1 MELIILNV
9 LNGVSFGAILFL
21 LCSGLSLTFG
31 VMGILNLSHG
41 ALYMVGAY
49 VGWSIAVHQGLNFWL
64 AVLAGGLVAGL
75 LGLIMERGF
84 FRHLHGMI
92 NEQVL
97 LTFGFIYILTN
108 LCLWIWGGVPKA
120 PYTAPSFSGSFDIVG
135 DWTYSKARLVVTGI
149 GIALAAVLW
158 FLQEKTRIGAII
170 RAGMDNKEMTI
181 GLGINYGLVATFV
194 FILGCFIAGAA
205 GVIGASLFGVTL
217 DLGMSILL
225 LALVVVVVGGKGS
238 VQGALVGG
246 ILIGLIIS
254 FGKALFPQIST
265 FLVYLVMIV
274 ILLIKPSG
282 IMGKKVQDR

>member
-1 MELIILNV
+1 MELIVLNV
-9 LNGVSFGAILFL
+9 LNGISFGAILFL
-21 LCSGLSLTFG
+21 LCSGFSLIFG

-49 VGWSIAVHQGLNFWL
+49 FGWTIAVQNGMSFWL
-64 AVLAGGLVAGL
+64 AVLAGGVVAGL

-84 FRHLHGMI
+84 FRHLHGLI

-108 LCLWIWGGVPKA
+108 LCLGIWGGMPKA
-120 PYTAPSFSGSFDIVG
+120 SFTAPSLTGSFQIIG
-135 DWTYSKARLVVTGI
+135 DWTYSKARIFIAAI
-149 GIALAAVLW
+149 GILLAVFLW

-170 RAGMDNKEMTI
+170 RAGMDNKEMTMA
-181 GLGINYGLVATFV
+181 LGINYGLVATAV
-194 FILGCFIAGAA
+194 FALGCFIAGTA
-205 GVIGASLFGVTL
+205 GVIGAHLFGVNL
-217 DLGMSILL
+217 ELGMSILL
-225 LALVVVVVGGKGS
+225 LAMVVVVVGGTGS

-254 FGKALFPQIST
+254 FGKALFPQSSM
-265 FLVYLVMIV
+265 FVVYLTMII

-282 IMGKKVQDR
+282 ILGKKT